1 MVRFI
6 VAFYDS
12 NSKTTYI
19 RSSKMKFIRTHINLK
34 LFWFLMALHIL
45 NLSVDVQDPQPE
57 GVPEDLSYNDMESVV
72 EIILE
77 QVLGIENAIPEYE
90 EDDSGHNVIVKSNFQ
105 PIFYQQQLAMDFMLD
120 NGDIAIKHNMFLY
133 FDNYSEQFHP
143 EIVPPPPKA

>member
-1 MVRFI
+1 
-6 VAFYDS
+6 
-12 NSKTTYI
+12 
-19 RSSKMKFIRTHINLK
+19 
-34 LFWFLMALHIL
+34 MALHIL

-133 FDNYSEQFHP
+133 IDNYAEQFHP